1 MYTINWNV
9 QTDKKNAKTP
19 LQMCNRSK
27 MVPENI
33 PKTEA
38 VQVQQIKHR
47 NMIHICNSNS
57 ALFYMG

>member
-33 PKTEA
+33 LKTGA
-38 VQVQQIKHR
+38 VQVKVKIKST
-47 NMIHICNSNS
+47 MPLQGVGGVLISLS
-57 ALFYMG
+57 

>member
-1 MYTINWNV
+1 
-9 QTDKKNAKTP
+9 
-19 LQMCNRSK
+19 MCNRSK

-33 PKTEA
+33 LKIGA

-57 ALFYMG
+57 TLLTASSQLLVRNWIAQSH